1 MALPPFFGTFRS
13 TIIILLFP
21 PAYFACYY
29 WSNCPIIFYN
39 LCSMNA
45 HISVTHCLPFP
56 PQRNLSTIAMDNK
69 DKGKEIPL
77 QAWGGPEG
85 PRRLSLPDFKTTG
98 T

>member
-1 MALPPFFGTFRS
+1 
-13 TIIILLFP
+13 
-21 PAYFACYY
+21 
-29 WSNCPIIFYN
+29 
-39 LCSMNA
+39 MNA